1 MAISLCAQ
9 PPGFLDKET
18 ESKERTGRRGPQVNS
33 DTEAAVNLTTNQ
45 ALQVTLDSASRSLG
59 AARIPRFPGYVQESG
74 LDTYETGEGLWAATR
89 HSRQKA
95 R

>member
-1 MAISLCAQ
+1 MLNHQASWTKKPRAR
-9 PPGFLDKET
+9 
-18 ESKERTGRRGPQVNS
+18 KEREGGDPRLTATQRQQP
-33 DTEAAVNLTTNQ
+33 EVNLTTNQ